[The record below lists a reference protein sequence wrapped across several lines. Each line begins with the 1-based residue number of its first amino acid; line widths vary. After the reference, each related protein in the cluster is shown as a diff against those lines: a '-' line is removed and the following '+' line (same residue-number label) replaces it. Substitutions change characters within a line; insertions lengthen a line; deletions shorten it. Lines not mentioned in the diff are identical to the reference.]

1 MVDALALLRF
11 VLSLPRGEAAG
22 LLVRSLDP
30 TPKNSRA
37 HVPFAVGTG
46 IAAPPPSTSVPKV
59 GRNEP
64 CTCGSGKK
72 YKRCHGMD
80 GARGIASTAV
90 SDHEIRR
97 MKQQQIEKLALAQLP
112 EATLIT

>member
-1 MVDALALLRF
+1 
-11 VLSLPRGEAAG
+11 
-22 LLVRSLDP
+22 
-30 TPKNSRA
+30 
-37 HVPFAVGTG
+37 
-46 IAAPPPSTSVPKV
+46 
-59 GRNEP
+59 
-64 CTCGSGKK
+64 
-72 YKRCHGMD
+72 MD